1 LEIDLA
7 NQFDPA
13 NSPTIEPERIV
24 VGDFI
29 QWRRVDL
36 GTDYPNDAY
45 TATYV
50 ARITGG
56 GSSEIQIA
64 GTAYNSDY
72 LFSASSSVSENFT
85 AGFYHYQLEMVRN
98 SDSERIVIDR
108 GTFTAAVDLDV
119 NGTDPR
125 SHAEIMVDKI
135 ETVLQ
140 GRADADVLSYSIN
153 GRSLSKMPPNE
164 LVEWRDYYKREFLME
179 KRKERIRRKIASGAT
194 IVARF

>member
-1 LEIDLA
+1 MA

-72 LFSASSSVSENFT
+72 LFSAASSVSANFT

>member
-1 LEIDLA
+1 MTLA
-7 NQFDPA
+7 NRFDPA
-13 NSPTIEPERIV
+13 NSPIIEPERIV

-29 QWRRVDL
+29 QWRRTDL

-72 LFSASSSVSENFT
+72 LFSASSSVSANFT

-98 SDSERIVIDR
+98 SDSQRIVIDR
-108 GTFTAAVDLDV
+108 GTFTVAVDLDV

-179 KRKERIRRKIASGAT
+179 KRKERIRRKISSGAT